1 MALVADVLVG
11 NPDAV
16 TLGQVIEQAVGRDA
30 ADWLLDR
37 KNRRAIPHRMERCG
51 YVPVRND
58 TAEDGLWVINGR
70 RQAVYARALTSWAFC
85 CNTRRGA
92 PHEQGARR
100 LPRTLLADDTA
111 RWKAIFAEGRIKLQ

>member
-1 MALVADVLVG
+1 VG

-16 TLGQVIEQAVGRDA
+16 TLGQVIEQPVGRDA

-70 RQAVYARALTSWAFC
+70 RQAVYARALTS
-85 CNTRRGA
+85 
-92 PHEQGARR
+92 
-100 LPRTLLADDTA
+100 
-111 RWKAIFAEGRIKLQ
+111 